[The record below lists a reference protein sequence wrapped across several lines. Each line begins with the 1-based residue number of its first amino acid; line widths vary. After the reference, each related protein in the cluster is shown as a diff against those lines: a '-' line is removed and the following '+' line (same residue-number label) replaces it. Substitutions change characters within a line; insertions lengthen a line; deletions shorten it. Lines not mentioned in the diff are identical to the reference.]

1 MKRFR
6 ILRSR
11 KRLVFQ
17 SKKTLAGLSKTKT
30 EIDVFNGTIR
40 WVSFFFF
47 SKSYIVS
54 IYFSEFEQKILIFGE
69 IVSKGYRKHQS
80 TNPLQQFV
88 GTTFFWK
95 YDRNDAHFWNWSG
108 KNQFL
113 SVKVSEELRKPHFT
127 CPQQILKK
135 KFEKKLTFP
144 SFPDF
149 EQSCRVFQQ
158 MPSCIGK
165 KLNYSCQNCVLFFQ
179 RHTSRMKVFDENPR
193 FLNQLTTFR
202 SKKLTE
208 FWARTIWHCHQNCFL
223 WVQTNKLKK
232 QVFEK
237 VFYRFLSYR
246 EGLLIFD
253 IKKSGV
259 LPKPNSR
266 CAKRSIR

>member
-1 MKRFR
+1 M
-6 ILRSR
+6 
-11 KRLVFQ
+11 
-17 SKKTLAGLSKTKT
+17 
-30 EIDVFNGTIR
+30 
-40 WVSFFFF
+40 SFFLFF
-47 SKSYIVS
+47 SKSYILS

-193 FLNQLTTFR
+193 HLNQLTTSR
-202 SKKLTE
+202 SKNLTE
-208 FWARTIWHCHQNCFL
+208 FWREQFGSAIRTAFNESRRRKRR
-223 WVQTNKLKK
+223 NKCSKK
-232 QVFEK
+232 YFIL
-237 VFYRFLSYR
+237 FSIYR
-246 EGLLIFD
+246 
-253 IKKSGV
+253 
-259 LPKPNSR
+259 
-266 CAKRSIR
+266 